1 MTSKTETLASAL
13 QSAVNT
19 YPQMSEDEPGGYCT
33 AEDQLMDEAAAE
45 LRRLAAEVEALR
57 EHAVTL
63 ANTTFLTTV
72 ERCAQVCEA
81 HYNHEAKDCAEEIRA
96 LKDQA

>member
-1 MTSKTETLASAL
+1 MSESDTKAASAYALKQIEQHCFEKAKL
-13 QSAVNT
+13 QEQCN
-19 YPQMSEDEPGGYCT
+19 
-33 AEDQLMDEAAAE
+33 
-45 LRRLAAEVEALR
+45 RLAAEVEALR

-63 ANTTFLTTV
+63 ANTTFLTTI
-72 ERCAQVCEA
+72 ERCAAICEA